1 MRRLARTRRSSPR
14 LQNPQ
19 GDAAANASF
28 IEGMKQAAAGNGA
41 AFNNALQDSSFVQRI
56 DPRLA
61 QPYLDGFSQAM
72 STVFL
77 VATFILLIA
86 FVVSFFLPHVE
97 LRASSAY
104 NERGGNGAPTGP
116 DAVAPADS
124 QAPADAVLVSTTGA
138 DAPEAG
144 ADDGSAAKTGKRG
157 RHRAEPGEK
166 LH

>member
-1 MRRLARTRRSSPR
+1 
-14 LQNPQ
+14 
-19 GDAAANASF
+19 
-28 IEGMKQAAAGNGA
+28 MKQAAAGNGA

-104 NERGGNGAPTGP
+104 NERGGDERRPRRTPSPADAPAPT
-116 DAVAPADS
+116 
-124 QAPADAVLVSTTGA
+124 DAVLVSTGRGGC
-138 DAPEAG
+138 AG
-144 ADDGSAAKTGKRG
+144 GRRG
-157 RHRAEPGEK
+157 RRVGRQDRQAGTAPGRTRREAA
-166 LH
+166 LTHTV

>member
-1 MRRLARTRRSSPR
+1 M
-14 LQNPQ
+14 
-19 GDAAANASF
+19 ANASF

-104 NERGGNGAPTGP
+104 NQRGSDEAAAAAASRG
-116 DAVAPADS
+116 D
-124 QAPADAVLVSTTGA
+124 APADAPA
-138 DAPEAG
+138 DAPVAPAEAALVG
-144 ADDGSAAKTGKRG
+144 ASDNGSEPNADRKRG
-157 RHRAEPGEK
+157 RHRAPTGREAALTHTGSRSSA
-166 LH
+166 

>member
-1 MRRLARTRRSSPR
+1 
-14 LQNPQ
+14 
-19 GDAAANASF
+19 
-28 IEGMKQAAAGNGA
+28 MKEAAAGNGA

-104 NERGGNGAPTGP
+104 SERGGNGAPAAAP
-116 DAVAPADS
+116 PPSDAPEVAPEDAPSD
-124 QAPADAVLVSTTGA
+124 APADAVLVGA
-138 DAPEAG
+138 AV
-144 ADDGSAAKTGKRG
+144 DGSEQSRSDRKRG

>member
-1 MRRLARTRRSSPR
+1 
-14 LQNPQ
+14 
-19 GDAAANASF
+19 
-28 IEGMKQAAAGNGA
+28 MKDAAAGNGA

-86 FVVSFFLPHVE
+86 FVVSFLLPHVE

-104 NERGGNGAPTGP
+104 NERAGNGT
-116 DAVAPADS
+116 PAD
-124 QAPADAVLVSTTGA
+124 GA
-138 DAPEAG
+138 SGGRPVGRRSGRRRAG
-144 ADDGSAAKTGKRG
+144 RREVDGSDGSAESEESHDDRKRG